1 MCKRP
6 SHPCG
11 RKQLTPPL
19 ACSLQLEECIVD
31 AESQA
36 ELSSCLEGPPTSTPY
51 DSNPFEAIQA
61 FFTRFT
67 KSPIEV
73 DAEECIVDAE
83 SLEEIEACK
92 N

>member
-1 MCKRP
+1 MTCATHRP
-6 SHPCG
+6 W
-11 RKQLTPPL
+11 QLD
-19 ACSLQLEECIVD
+19 ECIVD
-31 AESQA
+31 AESPA
-36 ELSSCLEGPPTSTPY
+36 ELSSCLEGPPTATPY
-51 DSNPFEAIQA
+51 DDSNPFEAIQA

-83 SLEEIEACK
+83 SLAEIKDCK

>member
-1 MCKRP
+1 MQPIITADCSPP
-6 SHPCG
+6 SPCNPPP
-11 RKQLTPPL
+11 QLD
-19 ACSLQLEECIVD
+19 ECIVD
-31 AESQA
+31 AESPA
-36 ELSSCLEGPPTSTPY
+36 ELSSCLEGPPTATPY
-51 DSNPFEAIQA
+51 DDSNPFEAIQA

-83 SLEEIEACK
+83 SLAEIKDCK